1 MTGINIP
8 DMIKIVE
15 EHGLIAVPVDFN
27 IDTMQP
33 NNFDDIKRLTNE
45 KVRELNSNMNFRP
58 SAYFS
63 PTSLVCHMT
72 SLQSSPF

>member
-45 KVRELNSNMNFRP
+45 KVREVNSNMN
-58 SAYFS
+58 
-63 PTSLVCHMT
+63 
-72 SLQSSPF
+72 